1 MTKSNPGNRYRKS
14 YIGKR
19 DANGNLDLHCTGRVD
34 QYAIIQADKE
44 STDINV
50 ILSRFADGDSTAL
63 SRLQAIYGD
72 FTGLPDSYVGMINM
86 IEDGKRAFDELPPA
100 MKQVFDNDF
109 VKMLASFDEQN
120 LEKLNAL
127 KNQPV
132 EPAGPALTAEPAE
145 TKVVGG
151 AE

>member
-1 MTKSNPGNRYRKS
+1 MIKSNPGSRYRNS

-34 QYAIIQADKE
+34 QYAMIQADKE

-50 ILSRFADGDSTAL
+50 ILSRFAEGDSTAL
-63 SRLQAIYGD
+63 SRMQAIYAD

-86 IEDGKRAFDELPPA
+86 IEDGKRAFDELPAA

-109 VKMLASFDEQN
+109 VKMLSFFD
-120 LEKLNAL
+120 NAPYL
-127 KNQPV
+127 DSV
-132 EPAGPALTAEPAE
+132 GDDVAVSE
-145 TKVVGG
+145 TDKSVSVSEGGKVN
-151 AE
+151 ES

>member
-1 MTKSNPGNRYRKS
+1 MAKSNPGSRFRKS

-19 DANGNLDLHCTGRVD
+19 DANGKLDLHCTGRVD

-63 SRLQAIYGD
+63 SRMQGIYGD
-72 FTGLPDSYVGMINM
+72 FTGLPDSYIGMINL
-86 IEDGKRAFDELPPA
+86 IEEGKVAFDALPPQ

-109 VKMLASFDEQN
+109 VKMLASFDEVN

-127 KNQPV
+127 NNASA
-132 EPAGPALTAEPAE
+132 EHTEPAE
-145 TKVVGG
+145 PNVTTESGG
-151 AE
+151 VE

>member
-1 MTKSNPGNRYRKS
+1 MAKSNPGSRFRKS

-19 DANGNLDLHCTGRVD
+19 DANGKLDLHCTGRVD

-50 ILSRFADGDSTAL
+50 ILSRFAEGDSTAL
-63 SRLQAIYGD
+63 SRMQGIYGD
-72 FTGLPDSYVGMINM
+72 FTGLPDSYIGMINL
-86 IEDGKRAFDELPPA
+86 IEEGKLAFDALPPQ

-120 LEKLNAL
+120 LQKLNELRSLEA
-127 KNQPV
+127 Q
-132 EPAGPALTAEPAE
+132 EE
-145 TKVVGG
+145 TKNEIIEAPEVQKI
-151 AE
+151 ES